1 MVPPDNVT
9 ICVSKKK
16 KKKKELGSSSLPKW
30 RISQDTVLSKKGK
43 DTEPCM
49 RI

>member
-9 ICVSKKK
+9 ICVS
-16 KKKKELGSSSLPKW
+16 KKKELGSSSLPKW